1 MSYLKDKIKD
11 LEKALL
17 AWQRVLND
25 PFTDVVRDAS
35 IQRYEFTFELFWK
48 VLKLYLKE
56 EEGLECFSPKACIRE
71 IRTFFKLSET
81 EIELCL
87 KMANDRNIS
96 VHTYSEEMANALFA
110 KLPNYLKITEKILK
124 KITVRI
130 N

>member
-1 MSYLKDKIKD
+1 MAYLKDKIKD
-11 LEKALL
+11 LEKAIL

-56 EEGLECFSPKACIRE
+56 EEGIECFSPKSCIRE
-71 IRTFFKLSET
+71 IRPFFKLSDA

-87 KMANDRNIS
+87 KMSNDRNIS
-96 VHTYSEEMANALFA
+96 VHTYSEKMANALFS
-110 KLPNYLKITEKILK
+110 KLENYLKITEKILK
-124 KITVRI
+124 QIKVTII
-130 N
+130 